1 MRSTSCAA
9 CSAAEAARSI
19 VPQSIA
25 RWTAPL
31 CLRAALLAAAVCIAP
46 PVAAQMPSPKE
57 IEEAMREMQRA
68 MDKLTPE
75 QRRRIDEAFREMQS
89 RPAPASKP
97 QTAAPMSETAAQ
109 TVAPTARSMK
119 ALALS
124 PRETVRGFYDE
135 YPVDVQRSLRAFLER
150 NRRLLG
156 GQPTAVTPT
165 AALATARRLLGRDPE
180 AVLRRVRSLP
190 GADSRPALNAHM
202 LGLLLQRRPVE
213 ALAVALQA
221 HALDARSPTAQF
233 NVATL
238 LYVLGR
244 PNEALSLYDDL
255 RARAAAPDGAGW
267 ASGELILE
275 HARALA
281 LMATGRAGQARPLL
295 ERVVAQA
302 PQLSEAALT
311 LALLEDQDKR
321 DPRRFFVAGQ
331 WRTGTPPMVCGGT
344 YSAAR
349 ATADALTS
357 GEEVGLPFEDLFDM
371 RRGSD
376 GLLPSVPLPDAAWQP
391 MAALLKLDERALR
404 EEREL
409 NALREKKQVLWSK
422 VRKYTHQPFVAETRE
437 YRLFTTLS
445 GPHYRDRRILQ
456 ADLEVDRTR
465 SAAHKSQ
472 HEHNFAAFGRMS
484 QIKSQILA
492 DFGRLKNPPPY
503 EVIRRKICAATR
515 PVATEALAQQLP
527 AVRAYDRA
535 IRERFRLWHRYA
547 SALAGEIADPLW
559 HQIFKLEIEAERRLN
574 ARALV
579 LNARA
584 SVKGALTVDC
594 ETDLEAR
601 DVGAHDEAE
610 LPSCSDDDARHSA
623 GIDIGTGAALADI
636 GLPKSVAR
644 NTVIGVEINC
654 RGVSL
659 ELNLPLVPLLLGV
672 SAEVGIETNGE
683 VTVFVGPKVA
693 PGTPGA
699 GGSVKSGAYVK
710 VGADGLRDFGGK
722 GEIKVSHTMGAGTSH
737 SYKLDE
743 MEFTLMPSPASPPPP
758 APAPKWLGTF
768 PNRL

>member
-1 MRSTSCAA
+1 M
-9 CSAAEAARSI
+9 
-19 VPQSIA
+19 PQSIA
-25 RWTAPL
+25 RWTVQL

-46 PVAAQMPSPKE
+46 RVAAQMPSPKE
-57 IEEAMREMQRA
+57 MEEAMREMQRA

-89 RPAPASKP
+89 RPAPAPKP
-97 QTAAPMSETAAQ
+97 KTAVPMSETAAQ

-124 PRETVRGFYDE
+124 PRETVRGLYDE

-156 GQPTAVTPT
+156 GQPAAVTPT
-165 AALATARRLLGRDPE
+165 AALAAARGLLDRDPE

-238 LYVLGR
+238 LYILGR

-255 RARAAAPDGAGW
+255 RVRAATPDGAGW

-281 LMATGRAGQARPLL
+281 LMTSGRAGQARPLL

-302 PQLSEAALT
+302 PQLSEAA

-344 YSAAR
+344 YSADW

-376 GLLPSVPLPDAAWQP
+376 GLLPSVPLPDTAWQP
-391 MAALLKLDERALR
+391 WAAVLKLNERALR

-409 NALREKKQVLWSK
+409 HELRLAKRAPWSK
-422 VRKYTHQPFVAETRE
+422 VRRYTHQPFVAETRE
-437 YRLFTTLS
+437 YRLFKTLS

-465 SAAHKSQ
+465 SAARASQ
-472 HEHNFAAFGRMS
+472 QKHNWAASRRVA
-484 QIKSQILA
+484 QIQRQILA
-492 DFGRLKNPPPY
+492 DFGRLKNPPPI
-503 EVIRRKICAATR
+503 EVIRSKVCAATR
-515 PVATEALAQQLP
+515 PVVTEALAQQLP
-527 AVRAYDRA
+527 AVRAHDRA

-559 HQIFKLEIEAERRLN
+559 HQIFKLEIEAERRRHAQLLVHE
-574 ARALV
+574 ALGIFK
-579 LNARA
+579 A
-584 SVKGALTVDC
+584 TVGSPLGGFC

-601 DVGAHDEAE
+601 DAGAHDVAE
-610 LPSCSDDDARHSA
+610 LPSCSDEDARHSA
-623 GIDIGTGAALADI
+623 GIDIGTGAALSAI
-636 GLPKSVAR
+636 GVPEGVAR
-644 NTVIGVEINC
+644 DTLIGVEANC

-683 VTVFVGPKVA
+683 VTVFIGPKVA

-699 GGSVKSGAYVK
+699 GASVKSGAYVK
-710 VGADGLRDFGGK
+710 VGADGVRDFGGK
-722 GEIKVSHTMGAGTSH
+722 GESKVSHTMGAGTSH

-743 MEFTLMPSPASPPPP
+743 LEFTPMPSPASPLPP

-768 PNRL
+768 PNRP